1 MREKKRLEH
10 VIATDADLA
19 TSIAGVFAGCNMMP
33 WRNFLVANI
42 VGSALWALSYG
53 YAAYAFGL
61 GIKRL
66 EGPLVIAL
74 VIVTILSF
82 IIGGI
87 FIHRHEAQLT
97 AEAEKAM
104 PGPLKLP

>member
-1 MREKKRLEH
+1 
-10 VIATDADLA
+10 
-19 TSIAGVFAGCNMMP
+19 MMP

-42 VGSALWALSYG
+42 AGSILWALSYG

-66 EGPLVIAL
+66 EGPLVIVL
-74 VIVTILSF
+74 VILTILGF
-82 IIGGI
+82 VVGGI
-87 FIHRHEAQLT
+87 FIHRHEAQLA
-97 AEAEKAM
+97 AEAERAM